1 MTAPTFAAQEKS
13 TMTIMPNMK
22 DVLQLTRNG
31 RLGEATALLRERLLG
46 DGGGRRDKPASR
58 MPEALSLAAPAQAG
72 AARTLSPEPKPR
84 APVAGRFE
92 WRTITA
98 GPASRRYKLY
108 VPPGVAAAP
117 RPLVLMLHGC
127 TQSPDDFALGTGMNA
142 LADEMG
148 LLVAYPEQ
156 TAAHNSAKC
165 WNWFKPV
172 DQRRGGGEAALLAG
186 IVGDVARDF
195 PVDAARVFVAGLSAG
210 GAAAANLAHE
220 YPDIFRAVGVHSGL
234 ACGAARDLPS
244 ALAAMK
250 NGASG
255 RPAAV
260 DPVRTITFHGS
271 VDRTVAPINA
281 RHVLAGAIDGM
292 TAPTVERGQAHGGAP
307 YTRETWVDQ
316 RGVARAEAWTVEGA
330 GHAWSGGSAAG
341 SYTDPRGPDASR
353 AMMRFFLKA

>member
-1 MTAPTFAAQEKS
+1 
-13 TMTIMPNMK
+13 MTIMPTMK
-22 DVLQLTRNG
+22 DVLHLTRAG
-31 RLGEATALLRERLLG
+31 RLGEATALLRDRLLG
-46 DGGGRRDKPASR
+46 DGGGRTEKPAAR
-58 MPEALSLAAPAQAG
+58 MPEALDLAAPARAG
-72 AARTLSPEPKPR
+72 AAWTLSPEPKPG

-98 GPASRRYKLY
+98 GLASRRYKLY

-127 TQSPDDFALGTGMNA
+127 TQSPDDFAIGTGMNA

-156 TAAHNSAKC
+156 TAAHNAAKC
-165 WNWFKPV
+165 WNWFKPG
-172 DQRRGGGEAALLAG
+172 DQRRGGGEAALLAS
-186 IVGDVARDF
+186 IVGDVAHDL
-195 PVDAARVFVAGLSAG
+195 PVDAGRVFVAGLSAG
-210 GAAAANLAHE
+210 GAAAAILAHE

-250 NGASG
+250 GGAIG

-271 VDRTVAPINA
+271 ADRTVAPINA

-292 TAPTVERGQAHGGAP
+292 TAPKMERGKAPGGAA
-307 YTRETWVDQ
+307 YVRETWVDE
-316 RGVARAEAWTVEGA
+316 RGVARAEAWTIEGA